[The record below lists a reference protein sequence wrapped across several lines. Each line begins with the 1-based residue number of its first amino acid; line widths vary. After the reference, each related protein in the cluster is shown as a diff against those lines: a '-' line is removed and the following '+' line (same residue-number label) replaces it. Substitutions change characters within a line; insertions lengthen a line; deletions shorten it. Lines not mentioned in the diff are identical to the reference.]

1 MARERYLALLDQTAG
16 PLTLPAGRLPAE
28 RLLPDPP
35 A

>member
-1 MARERYLALLDQTAG
+1 MARERYLALLGQSAG
-16 PLTLPAGRLPAE
+16 PLPLPVGRKPAE